1 MPHCRAQALERGLLN
16 QRAGMLDRE
25 KVVAVLKRRFP
36 GSAIDQVA
44 AAANAIV
51 GLEDEWLEVPMPEG
65 GWEQWCRRGCQLRR
79 ISRDE
84 PIRIFRRDN
93 HRR

>member
-1 MPHCRAQALERGLLN
+1 MTVECGLLSSPT
-16 QRAGMLDRE
+16 GMLDRE

-44 AAANAIV
+44 AAANAIA

-65 GWEQWCRRGCQLRR
+65 GWDPLCRDGCHLRR
-79 ISRDE
+79 LSRE
-84 PIRIFRRDN
+84 GPVRLFRREN
-93 HRR
+93 HGR